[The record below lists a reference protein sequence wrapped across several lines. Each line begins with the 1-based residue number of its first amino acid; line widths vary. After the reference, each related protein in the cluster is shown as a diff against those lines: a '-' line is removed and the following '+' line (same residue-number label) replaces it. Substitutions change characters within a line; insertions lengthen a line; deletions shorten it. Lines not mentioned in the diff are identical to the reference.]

1 MAEPWSLSIT
11 TALDNFL
18 VDFCHRLLYLSG
30 CDPEISTLAW
40 FKFFCLTQWKRY
52 LTCTLWLVQNL
63 KSSSQR
69 YWYLQCPLTSQRVVT
84 QVTQV
89 KQKVYEICS
98 GFSSLQPF
106 RWCVLYICGNTKF
119 IFTLYH
125 HYCATI
131 MIYVRLD
138 W

>member
-69 YWYLQCPLTSQRVVT
+69 YWYLQCPLASQRVVT

-98 GFSSLQPF
+98 GFSSFLNRFVGVFYTFVEIQNSYSRCIITTVLQ
-106 RWCVLYICGNTKF
+106 
-119 IFTLYH
+119 
-125 HYCATI
+125 
-131 MIYVRLD
+131 
-138 W
+138 